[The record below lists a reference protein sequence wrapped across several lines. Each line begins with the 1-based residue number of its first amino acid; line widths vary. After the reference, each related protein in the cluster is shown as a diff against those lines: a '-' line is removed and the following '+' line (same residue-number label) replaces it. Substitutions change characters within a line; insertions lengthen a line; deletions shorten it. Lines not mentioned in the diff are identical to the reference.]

1 MNDIVSWLK
10 GNALWLLLFIG
21 TVFTFTWLFT
31 QRKKLKTAWYSAIAI
46 SIIHALYG
54 VLTVKAFAFLESGFS
69 KDGFNGMS
77 IFGAVFMMPL
87 AYLLCAKLF
96 KRNVKTVFDI
106 MTPCMVFTLM
116 CARVNCVINGCCFVA
131 FIPGT
136 DKTRFPTREA
146 EILFYI
152 ILLIIICTRIIK
164 EKNDGEIY
172 PLYMICYGAFR
183 FVNGGDGYTYY
194 YNDTVLALGFTKI
207 GNDYYIFN
215 TFSGKMYKD
224 ATMWVNDNPYGIKG
238 GMHYFDAS
246 GKMFVPDTVNGK
258 KAVINEN
265 GKLYFTIDGVKMTNG
280 LNNLDG
286 EYYYANT
293 NGQLAV
299 NQTIWVSQKNDL
311 IPEKGNWYA
320 FDESGKLIKTGFV
333 NGSDGYTY
341 YYNDTVLA
349 LGFTKI
355 GGDYYIFN
363 SYSGKMY
370 KDAKMWVG
378 NNDYGIVGGSYYF
391 DSEGRMTTN

>member
-21 TVFTFTWLFT
+21 TVFTFAWLFT

-46 SIIHALYG
+46 SIIHTLYG

-116 CARVNCVINGCCFVA
+116 CARVNCVIYGCCFGA

-164 EKNDGEIY
+164 EK
-172 PLYMICYGAFR
+172 
-183 FVNGGDGYTYY
+183 
-194 YNDTVLALGFTKI
+194 K
-207 GNDYYIFN
+207 
-215 TFSGKMYKD
+215 
-224 ATMWVNDNPYGIKG
+224 
-238 GMHYFDAS
+238 
-246 GKMFVPDTVNGK
+246 
-258 KAVINEN
+258 
-265 GKLYFTIDGVKMTNG
+265 
-280 LNNLDG
+280 
-286 EYYYANT
+286 
-293 NGQLAV
+293 
-299 NQTIWVSQKNDL
+299 
-311 IPEKGNWYA
+311 
-320 FDESGKLIKTGFV
+320 
-333 NGSDGYTY
+333 
-341 YYNDTVLA
+341 
-349 LGFTKI
+349 
-355 GGDYYIFN
+355 
-363 SYSGKMY
+363 
-370 KDAKMWVG
+370 
-378 NNDYGIVGGSYYF
+378 
-391 DSEGRMTTN
+391 

>member
-21 TVFTFTWLFT
+21 SVFTFAWLFT

-46 SIIHALYG
+46 SIIHTLYG

-96 KRNVKTVFDI
+96 KRSVKTVFDI

-116 CARVNCVINGCCFVA
+116 CARVNCVINGCCFGA

-183 FVNGGDGYTYY
+183 FVTEFFRYA
-194 YNDTVLALGFTKI
+194 DTTSVFHISHLWSIITLLLGI
-207 GNDYYIFN
+207 SIYAEIY
-215 TFSGKMYKD
+215 S
-224 ATMWVNDNPYGIKG
+224 
-238 GMHYFDAS
+238 
-246 GKMFVPDTVNGK
+246 K
-258 KAVINEN
+258 KN
-265 GKLYFTIDGVKMTNG
+265 K
-280 LNNLDG
+280 
-286 EYYYANT
+286 
-293 NGQLAV
+293 
-299 NQTIWVSQKNDL
+299 QK
-311 IPEKGNWYA
+311 
-320 FDESGKLIKTGFV
+320 
-333 NGSDGYTY
+333 
-341 YYNDTVLA
+341 
-349 LGFTKI
+349 
-355 GGDYYIFN
+355 
-363 SYSGKMY
+363 
-370 KDAKMWVG
+370 
-378 NNDYGIVGGSYYF
+378 
-391 DSEGRMTTN
+391 RRRC